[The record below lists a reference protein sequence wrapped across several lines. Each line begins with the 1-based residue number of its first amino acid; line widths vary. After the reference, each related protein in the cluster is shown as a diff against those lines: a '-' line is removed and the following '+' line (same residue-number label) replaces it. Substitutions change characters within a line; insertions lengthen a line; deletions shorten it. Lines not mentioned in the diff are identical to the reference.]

1 MKICKYMIN
10 CLSSIQQPWNKWS
23 LSDLMLFSKIFIN
36 SLAEFL
42 NSHFLL
48 SGAFTHNKL
57 KITTKAKGLTLRMDT
72 DVSLSQFISSMT
84 LLYDHRSIGVPR
96 GATFEP

>member
-1 MKICKYMIN
+1 
-10 CLSSIQQPWNKWS
+10 
-23 LSDLMLFSKIFIN
+23 MLFSKIFIN

-42 NSHFLL
+42 NAHFLL

-57 KITTKAKGLTLRMDT
+57 KIITKFRGCEQSWFFYPQTVQALNIMKKGLTLGMDT
-72 DVSLSQFISSMT
+72 DVSLAQFISSMT